1 MHIDAQS
8 GQLQS
13 NAISFGAG
21 KRPVFGAQIR
31 CITPLESRPCRSS
44 TNESIEP
51 AQSAPSACHC
61 LPGTAVTNR
70 HSASLRVYPRNSPP
84 PARAT
89 SAALAFSPSQA
100 DEGNP
105 HPFIRPTIRN
115 HRKFLPPPL
124 QRQDSGS
131 VALFLTAANVAVNTG
146 RSSTPT
152 PNRNTN
158 REPDALFMHK
168 MAGEPRPCRS
178 FPKNSLSAQRCTRAP
193 IAHRFQFAQHLWRL
207 TLSPVHAPD
216 SRLPA
221 SPWPAAR
228 RH

>member
-1 MHIDAQS
+1 MGFCSHGLQLRIWGRVRLGPVRTRAYTRRGLLPWLFLPLKQTRGTLTRSS
-8 GQLQS
+8 GQRYATTANS
-13 NAISFGAG
+13 
-21 KRPVFGAQIR
+21 
-31 CITPLESRPCRSS
+31 SRP
-44 TNESIEP
+44 
-51 AQSAPSACHC
+51 
-61 LPGTAVTNR
+61 L
-70 HSASLRVYPRNSPP
+70 
-84 PARAT
+84 
-89 SAALAFSPSQA
+89 
-100 DEGNP
+100 
-105 HPFIRPTIRN
+105 
-115 HRKFLPPPL
+115 L

-131 VALFLTAANVAVNTG
+131 VALFLTAASVAVNTG

-168 MAGEPRPCRS
+168 MTGEPRPCRS